1 MPKERKLRVG
11 DPLPYTTSVFDKNTG
26 QIVYAEDGL
35 FAIARGVC
43 TIVEIVELP
52 QIENP
57 EELTQFM
64 RTVMDRL
71 NPKTQGSVGGKNL
84 QDDPQFEKRA
94 DPHVIYI
101 TEY

>member
-11 DPLPYTTSVFDKNTG
+11 DPLPYTTALLDKNTG
-26 QIVYAEDGL
+26 HIVYAEDGL
-35 FAIARGVC
+35 FATESGVR
-43 TIVEIVELP
+43 TIIEIVELP
-52 QIENP
+52 QTENS
-57 EELTQFM
+57 EELTQFIH
-64 RTVMDRL
+64 TLVNGL
-71 NPKTQGSVGGKNL
+71 NPHTQGFVTGENL